1 MNINRIEAGAFD
13 YWYQIYDLFLVEMQN
28 ADEDEEPSEILNQDA
43 YARYLELRRALG
55 ADGNDVVGPCRQMRT
70 ALYRRGINAMR
81 KNVSP

>member
-1 MNINRIEAGAFD
+1 MNINRIGAGAFD
-13 YWYQIYDLFLVEMQN
+13 YWYQIYDLFLEMQN

-55 ADGNDVVGPCRQMRT
+55 ADGNDGVEPCRRMRT
-70 ALYRRGINAMR
+70 ALYRRGINTMR